1 MKSIQL
7 MLAATLIPACGYGCS
22 NSNDR
27 QSDAQVASARLQN
40 DRTADSLLHEAE
52 QAERSHNYAHA
63 LEVYSYLKGFPDS
76 SRPADLDARIKRDES
91 KMGDNRQSD

>member
-7 MLAATLIPACGYGCS
+7 MLVATLILACGYGCS
-22 NSNDR
+22 SSDDR

-40 DRTADSLLHEAE
+40 DRTADSLLREAE
-52 QAERSHNYAHA
+52 QAERDHNYAHA

-76 SRPADLDARIKRDES
+76 SRPSDLDARIKRDQA